1 MRFSLTLGD
10 LACQLSLS
18 VGPSATHASAHL
30 RSNTQ
35 PALLPRA
42 PIPRSLVRPRGSPLR
57 APGAPQATSAQ
68 PPSRHGPLR
77 APR

>member
-10 LACQLSLS
+10 LALPAVTQCGSKR
-18 VGPSATHASAHL
+18 THASAHL